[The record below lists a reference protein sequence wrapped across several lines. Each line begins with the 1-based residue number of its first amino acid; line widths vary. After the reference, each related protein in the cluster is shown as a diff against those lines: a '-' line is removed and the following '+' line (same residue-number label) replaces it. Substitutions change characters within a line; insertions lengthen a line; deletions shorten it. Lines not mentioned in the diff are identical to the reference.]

1 MTVRC
6 YQSSEEAVYPCIL
19 KPAVGSMAGELPCNG
34 ALKQVA
40 CTGAREICE
49 TFEALSGRT
58 CEHAALPD
66 DSVLPV

>member
-1 MTVRC
+1 
-6 YQSSEEAVYPCIL
+6 
-19 KPAVGSMAGELPCNG
+19 MAGELPCNG